1 MSIPV
6 IFSTGSLYT
15 FGIERVFSWISESGY
30 DGAEV
35 MMDDRWDT
43 HQKDYLRDLSDR
55 HGVRILALHPPIYE
69 GAWRLPPGET
79 LARSARMAKSLDI
92 PTVVAH
98 PPRPAEIREWH
109 DGPLRKAREEGVVV
123 AVENMPKSLKPRGF
137 LGFGGSGSSY
147 LPEHLDGL
155 GELTLDT
162 SHVAASR
169 LDLMGVYA
177 ALAGRLRH
185 VHLSDSDLSGGDQH
199 RLPGKGRLPLRP
211 FLAALAR
218 DGYPGAVS
226 LELKPFQSG
235 APHPEKILERMGE
248 ALRFVREGLVLPA

>member
-15 FGIERVFSWISESGY
+15 FGVERVFSWISEVGF

-43 HQKDYLRDLSDR
+43 HQKEYLRDLSER

-79 LARSARMAKSLDI
+79 LVRSAKLAKSLDI

-98 PPRPAEIREWH
+98 PPRPGKVREWR
-109 DGPLRKAREEGVVV
+109 DGPLREARSEGVVV
-123 AVENMPKSLKPRGF
+123 AVENMPKSSKRRGF
-137 LGFGGSGSSY
+137 FGGERSSY
-147 LPEHLDGL
+147 SPEHLDGFDDI
-155 GELTLDT
+155 TLDT

-177 ALAGRLRH
+177 AVSSRLRH

-199 RLPGKGRLPLRP
+199 RLPGRGRLPLRP
-211 FLAALAR
+211 FLAAIER
-218 DGYPGAVS
+218 DGYSGAVS

-235 APHPEKILERMGE
+235 APKPEKILERMGE
-248 ALRFVREGLVLPA
+248 ALDFTRSGLGQT